1 MTSNSD
7 DLKRFKDPLLADL
20 DQFKADRQRSRP
32 KQATEKQ
39 PTRGNGVFILGLL
52 LLVSLGI
59 LGYYLYQAQARIEN
73 LSNDLSTNQEQLET
87 VSSNLE
93 QSRNQIETLN
103 DGLNDSKQ
111 QLQSQHGELNRYKG
125 LYQNMKSEQE
135 VQTRE
140 LQAINV
146 QKANQSEVNDLKGQ
160 TSALEQKLDETG
172 TQVAAVKGD
181 VSRLDSRT
189 QEHQVSISKN
199 REEIAGVS
207 RAANQNATDIGDIRR
222 SLEREYYNF
231 ELQEGSGYM
240 KVFDIALSLKDT
252 DATRRQFDI
261 YVMADNKV
269 IRKKDQ
275 PINEP
280 ILFYLEGKTKPYEVV
295 VTRVDKKMVVG
306 YLSVPKS

>member
-7 DLKRFKDPLLADL
+7 NLKRYKDPLLADL
-20 DQFKADRQRSRP
+20 DQFKEDRQKARP
-32 KQATEKQ
+32 RQAAEKQ
-39 PTRGNGVFILGLL
+39 PSRSNGVFMLGLL
-52 LLVSLGI
+52 LLVSLGV
-59 LGYYLYQAQARIEN
+59 LGYYLYQAQVRIEG
-73 LSNDLSTNQEQLET
+73 LSNDLSSSQEQLET
-87 VSSNLE
+87 VSTNLE
-93 QSRNQIETLN
+93 QSQSQIQEL
-103 DGLNDSKQ
+103 DQGLTESKQ

-125 LYQNMKSEQE
+125 LYENVKSEQE
-135 VQTRE
+135 QQNQE

-160 TSALEQKLDETG
+160 TSALKEKLDETG
-172 TQVAAVKGD
+172 NQVASVQGD

-189 QEHQVSISKN
+189 QEHQAAISQN
-199 REEIAGVS
+199 REEISGV
-207 RAANQNATDIGDIRR
+207 RAAANQNATDIGDIRR

-252 DATRRQFDI
+252 NATKRQFDM
-261 YVMADNKV
+261 YVMANSKV
-269 IRKKDQ
+269 IQKKDQ
-275 PINEP
+275 PINVP